1 MKTINQFLTERL
13 KLNKDSKAK
22 DDRKIILIPFNA
34 DYAELKH
41 TYQHNLIITQ
51 HNPNIFIF
59 DYDEGLKIA
68 NQFNDSSSNAYNVP
82 ADMSLEEFIKK
93 WNNEEIDTDEFDIE
107 NKINL

>member
-1 MKTINQFLTERL
+1 MKTLNKFIIERL

-41 TYQHNLIITQ
+41 KYQHNLITME
-51 HNPNIFIF
+51 HNTNIFIF

-68 NQFNDSSSNAYNVP
+68 NKFMSSSSSAYNVP
-82 ADMSLEEFIKK
+82 KDMSLEEFIEK
-93 WNNEEIDTDEFDIE
+93 WNDAEIDTDEFDEE
-107 NKINL
+107 NKIEL

>member
-13 KLNKDSKAK
+13 KINKDSKVK

-41 TYQHNLIITQ
+41 KYQHNLIAME
-51 HNPNIFIF
+51 HNVNIFIF

-68 NQFNDSSSNAYNVP
+68 NEFRNSESSAYNIP
-82 ADMSLEEFIKK
+82 KDMSLEKFIEE
-93 WNNEEIDTDEFDIE
+93 WDNGEIDSYEFDKE
-107 NKINL
+107 NKIKL